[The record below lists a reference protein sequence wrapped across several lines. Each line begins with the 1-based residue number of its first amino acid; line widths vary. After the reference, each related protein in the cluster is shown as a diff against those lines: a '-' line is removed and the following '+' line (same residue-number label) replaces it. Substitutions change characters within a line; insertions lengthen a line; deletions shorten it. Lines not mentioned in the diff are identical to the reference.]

1 MHQKPLGGRVPP
13 DPLGE
18 LKRSPRSLAAV
29 NGLGPGRGRGKGE
42 GKERRG
48 WSKGGK
54 GRGGEGWKGREKGW
68 EGRKRE
74 GREEGTG
81 RGPQF
86 KKNDPP
92 PVIRWLVTG
101 LA

>member
-1 MHQKPLGGRVPP
+1 M
-13 DPLGE
+13 GE
-18 LKRSPRSLAAV
+18 LKRSPRLPSRSQGVRA
-29 NGLGPGRGRGKGE
+29 PGRGRGKG
-42 GKERRG
+42 RG
-48 WSKGGK
+48 RK
-54 GRGGEGWKGREKGW
+54 GGEGQGREGERWKGMEKGW

-92 PVIRWLVTG
+92 VSRWLVTG
-101 LA
+101 LP